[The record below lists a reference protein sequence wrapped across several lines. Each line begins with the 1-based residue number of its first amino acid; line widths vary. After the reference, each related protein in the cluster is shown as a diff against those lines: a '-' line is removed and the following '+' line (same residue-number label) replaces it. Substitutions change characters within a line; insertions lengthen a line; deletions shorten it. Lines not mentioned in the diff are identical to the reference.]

1 MATIT
6 VKADNLTDLKK
17 FAASINKKKATKRK
31 KTNRKKA
38 ARKKKKTSRKKK
50 ATKQLSLF

>member
-17 FAASINKKKATKRK
+17 FAASINKKKATKIK
-31 KTNRKKA
+31 
-38 ARKKKKTSRKKK
+38 
-50 ATKQLSLF
+50 